1 MVKDKNMINVESEA
15 GKFFEND
22 SSAMISYNTVIK
34 RLVEVATTKELQD
47 DLGASYC
54 LKFKCKGL
62 SIRFQSCFA
71 LSNDS
76 KTIQVCRKTS

>member
-54 LKFKCKGL
+54 
-62 SIRFQSCFA
+62 
-71 LSNDS
+71 
-76 KTIQVCRKTS
+76 